1 MKIDEILLKVMKL
14 DHDKDYEMSVNEGTI
29 EVKDTAQTTK
39 VKDTAQTTKVSE
51 ESKAMEEGE
60 LFMARKLIEQ
70 QQASIKNLQELN
82 RSLLNKQT
90 TEPPKTAADIL
101 NTMFGVKKG
110 E

>member
-1 MKIDEILLKVMKL
+1 MKVDEILLKVMEL

-39 VKDTAQTTKVSE
+39 ASE
-51 ESKAMEEGE
+51 ESKDAEEGE

-90 TEPPKTAADIL
+90 SEPPKTAADIL